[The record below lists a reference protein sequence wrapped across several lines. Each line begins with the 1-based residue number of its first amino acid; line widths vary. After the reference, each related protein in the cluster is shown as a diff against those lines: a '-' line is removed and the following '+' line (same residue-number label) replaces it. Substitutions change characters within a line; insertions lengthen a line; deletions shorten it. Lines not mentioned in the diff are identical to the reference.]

1 MQAHTSCRHYRGH
14 IPCKPNKLRGKEC
27 PDCDEFDPIGPRV
40 LLIKLGAPG
49 DVLRT
54 TCLLPGIKR
63 KWPGCELTWL
73 TRENAR
79 DLLGS
84 LPQIDRA
91 LTVESEGVLQLTG
104 EAFDTCINLDNDPIA
119 SSIATQIKA
128 GGKLGFHLD
137 NQGRVV
143 AANIE
148 ADEWLQIALFDRLK
162 KENRKSYQA
171 MMRAIVGLDP
181 MPHDTIQVAIAP
193 EEKER
198 ARLRLESLGLAG
210 TAPVAFNTGSGGRW
224 KTKKWPMESF
234 LKLSDLIRKRQ
245 PGRVLLLG
253 GPEEHEANTLMVQ
266 EDPDSFIYPGVMPL
280 REFMALV
287 GECSLLV
294 TADTLALHVGLGTGV
309 RTLAL
314 FGPTSC
320 PEIEGCDGLVK
331 VEAPVDCVCCYL
343 KECSREPFCM
353 DTLAPKTVLEA
364 ILDSGWIRE
373 SHG

>member
-1 MQAHTSCRHYRGH
+1 
-14 IPCKPNKLRGKEC
+14 
-27 PDCDEFDPIGPRV
+27 
-40 LLIKLGAPG
+40 
-49 DVLRT
+49 
-54 TCLLPGIKR
+54 
-63 KWPGCELTWL
+63 LTWL

-79 DLLGS
+79 HLLGN
-84 LPQIDRA
+84 LTQIDRV
-91 LTVESEGVLQLTG
+91 LTVESEGVLQLAG

-119 SSIATQIKA
+119 SSIATRMNA
-128 GGKLGFHLD
+128 GEKLGFHLD
-137 NQGRVV
+137 HQGRVV
-143 AANIE
+143 AVNPE

-162 KENRKSYQA
+162 KDNRKSYQA

-181 MPHDTIQVAIAP
+181 MPHDPIQVVIAP

-210 TAPVAFNTGSGGRW
+210 TAPVAFNTGSGDRW
-224 KTKKWPMESF
+224 KTKRWPTVSF
-234 LKLSDLIRKRQ
+234 LKLSDLILKRQ

-266 EDPDSFIYPGVMPL
+266 ENPDSFIYPGVMPL

-320 PEIEGCDGLVK
+320 PEIEDCAGLVK

-353 DTLAPKTVLEA
+353 DALEPITVLEA
-364 ILDSGWIRE
+364 IVESGWMR
-373 SHG
+373 